1 MAAVLPLVAIVM
13 LLVAQV
19 GLLVA
24 EQLAVQH
31 AAREGARV
39 AAVTNDDDAARTAAI
54 EAGDLSADRAEVEVS
69 PAVREA
75 GDPVRV
81 TIVYAPT
88 VMPFVER
95 FVPGDITLRASVSMR
110 TERAP

>member
-1 MAAVLPLVAIVM
+1 MLPLLAIAM

-39 AAVTNDDDAARTAAI
+39 AAVTNDDDAACEAAVA
-54 EAGDLSADRAEVEVS
+54 AGGLASERASVVVEPGARDV
-69 PAVREA
+69 

-81 TIVYAPT
+81 TVTYQPT
-88 VMPFVER
+88 IMPVVAR
-95 FVPGDITLRASVSMR
+95 FVPSSIRLRASVVMR
-110 TERAP
+110 TESAP